1 LQKANTRLRASRE
14 MELRVLT
21 LPGAR
26 GILEERGIQLIS
38 YSDLAAS

>member
-1 LQKANTRLRASRE
+1 

-26 GILEERGIQLIS
+26 GILEERGIQLMS
-38 YSDLAAS
+38 YIDLTG